1 MKTALTERFGLA
13 YPVMSAGMARV
24 AQAPLVA
31 AVSEA
36 GGMGCLGG
44 VSYLADAL
52 RDEIRAIRQATTKPF
67 AVNLLVPPSFV
78 NDATVNDA
86 TDDWEPVRRRWQSLS
101 PAEREKL
108 RGVEPMLTPGAVA
121 QQVEVVLAERPAA
134 VVLTF
139 DAPEWFVAEC
149 HARQIAVLALV
160 GSVSRAQQAALAGVD
175 MIVAQGTEGGGHT
188 GYISTMV
195 LVPAV
200 VDAVDVP
207 VLAAGGIVDGRG
219 LAAARCLGAHGV
231 WMGTRFIASVE
242 AYGHAAYKQRVIEAR
257 SKDTTLSKAYTGK
270 PLRTIRNRWT
280 DEWAGRTA
288 EIEPFPAQYA
298 VAGVRVES
306 AYQDGDLE
314 YGMMPAGQGVETVHE
329 IEPAGEI
336 VRSIADEADRILA
349 DLSPELRR

>member
-1 MKTALTERFGLA
+1 MKTALTQRFGIA
-13 YPVMSAGMARV
+13 HPVLSAGMARV

-52 RDEIRAIRQATTKPF
+52 RDEISAIRALTAKPF
-67 AVNLLVPPSFV
+67 AVNLLVPPSLL
-78 NDATVNDA
+78 DDS
-86 TDDWEPVRRRWQSLS
+86 DEDWEPVRARWSNLS
-101 PAEREKL
+101 AGEREKL

-139 DAPEWFVAEC
+139 DAPPWFVADC
-149 HARQIAVLALV
+149 HARGIAVFCLV
-160 GSVSRAQQAALAGVD
+160 GSVSRAEQAQVAGADFV
-175 MIVAQGTEGGGHT
+175 VAQGTEGGGHT
-188 GYISTMV
+188 GYISTVV

-200 VDAVDVP
+200 VDALEIP

-231 WMGTRFIASVE
+231 WMGTRFVASVE
-242 AYGHAAYKQRVIEAR
+242 AYGHPAYKQRVVDGG
-257 SKDTTLSKAYTGK
+257 SKHTTLSRSYTGK
-270 PLRTIRNRWT
+270 PLRTFRNRWT
-280 DEWAGRTA
+280 DAWERRGDEVAT
-288 EIEPFPAQYA
+288 FPEQYA

-306 AYQDGDLE
+306 GYQDGDIE
-314 YGMMPAGQGVETVHE
+314 EGMMPAGQAVEVVHQ
-329 IEPAGEI
+329 ILPAAEI
-336 VRSIADEADRILA
+336 VRGVVADAEAILA
-349 DLSPELRR
+349 GLARHD

>member
-1 MKTALTERFGLA
+1 MKTALTDRFGIEH
-13 YPVMSAGMARV
+13 PVMSAGMARV

-52 RDEIRAIRQATTKPF
+52 RGEITAIRGLTAKPF
-67 AVNLLVPPSFV
+67 AVNLLVPPSLLDDSV
-78 NDATVNDA
+78 E
-86 TDDWEPVRRRWQSLS
+86 DWEPVRQRWAHLS
-101 PAEREKL
+101 THEREKL

-121 QQVEVVLAERPAA
+121 HQVEVVLAERPAA

-139 DAPEWFVAEC
+139 DAPAWFVSEC
-149 HARQIAVLALV
+149 HQAGIAVFCLV
-160 GSVSRAQQAALAGVD
+160 GSVARAEQAAAAGADFV
-175 MIVAQGTEGGGHT
+175 VAQGTEGGGHT

-200 VDAVDVP
+200 VDAVSVP

-219 LAAARCLGAHGV
+219 LAAARCLGADGV

-242 AYGHAAYKQRVIEAR
+242 AYGHQAYKQRVVDGA
-257 SKDTTLSKAYTGK
+257 SKHTTLSRAYTGK
-270 PLRTIRNRWT
+270 PLRTFRNRWT
-280 DEWAGRTA
+280 DEWEGRSGEIAG
-288 EIEPFPAQYA
+288 FPEQYA

-306 AYQDGDLE
+306 GYQDGDVE
-314 YGMMPAGQGVETVHE
+314 EGMMPAGQGVEGVHAVL
-329 IEPAGEI
+329 PAGDI
-336 VRSIADEADRILA
+336 VRAVVAEAKSILA
-349 DLSPELRR
+349 RLR

>member
-1 MKTALTERFGLA
+1 MRTALTQRFGIEH
-13 YPVMSAGMARV
+13 PVLSAGMARV

-52 RDEIRAIRQATTKPF
+52 REEIRAIRALTAKPF
-67 AVNLLVPPSFV
+67 AVNLLVPPSLL
-78 NDATVNDA
+78 DDS
-86 TDDWEPVRRRWQSLS
+86 DEDWEPVRARWSNLS
-101 PAEREKL
+101 ADEREKL

-121 QQVEVVLAERPAA
+121 HQVEIVLAERPAA

-139 DAPEWFVAEC
+139 DAPPWFVADC
-149 HARQIAVLALV
+149 HARGIAVLCLV
-160 GSVSRAQQAALAGVD
+160 GSVSRAEQAQVAGADFV
-175 MIVAQGTEGGGHT
+175 VAQGTEGGGHT

-200 VDAVDVP
+200 VDALEIP

-231 WMGTRFIASVE
+231 WMGTRFVASVE
-242 AYGHAAYKQRVIEAR
+242 AYGHPAYKQRVVDGG
-257 SKDTTLSKAYTGK
+257 SKHTTLSRSYTGK
-270 PLRTIRNRWT
+270 PLRTFRNRWT
-280 DEWAGRTA
+280 DAWERRGDEVAT
-288 EIEPFPAQYA
+288 FPLQYA

-306 AYQDGDLE
+306 GYQDGDIE
-314 YGMMPAGQGVETVHE
+314 EGMMPAGQGVEVVHQ
-329 IEPAGEI
+329 IMPASEI
-336 VRSIADEADRILA
+336 VRGVVADAEAILA
-349 DLSPELRR
+349 GLARDD

>member
-1 MKTALTERFGLA
+1 MRTALTERFGIT

-52 RDEIRAIRQATTKPF
+52 REEIQAIRRATSKPF
-67 AVNLLVPPSFV
+67 AVNLLVPPTFV
-78 NDATVNDA
+78 DDAA
-86 TDDWEPVRRRWQSLS
+86 DDWEPVRRRWQGLTA
-101 PAEREKL
+101 AERDKL

-134 VVLTF
+134 VVLAF
-139 DAPEWFVAEC
+139 DAPRWFVTAC
-149 HARQIAVLALV
+149 HERHIAVMALV
-160 GSVSRAQQAALAGVD
+160 GSASRAKQAEIAGVD
-175 MIVAQGTEGGGHT
+175 FVIAQGTEGGGHT
-188 GYISTMV
+188 GYVSTIV

-200 VDAVDVP
+200 VDAVDAP

-242 AYGHAAYKQRVIEAR
+242 AYGHDLYKQRVVTGH

-270 PLRTIRNRWT
+270 PLRTFQNRWT
-280 DEWAGRTA
+280 AEWADRTS
-288 EIEPFPAQYA
+288 EIQPFPAQYA
-298 VAGVRVES
+298 VAGARVETG
-306 AYQDGDLE
+306 YQDGDLD
-314 YGMMPAGQGVETVHE
+314 YGMMPAGQGIESVHE
-329 IEPAGEI
+329 ILPAGEI
-336 VRSIADEADRILA
+336 VRSVAEEAKRILA
-349 DLSPELRR
+349 DV